1 MPQKKL
7 MRSERCHTEDK
18 NTRMSRSFQINAG
31 QSAIVSLNERTIYIK
46 VSDTVNYTVYE
57 SNVELKELRLSL
69 DLEDAY
75 KIIIKCLE
83 GSGDYKEGYKVTT
96 SVNTNIMKMS
106 FSARVEGFLKINF
119 DIILKEKIM
128 SNDGQLTLS
137 MNRIEQ
143 KQTMAIET
151 LTKKCADLENI
162 ITKQQHDFAEQLEF
176 LRGVINGIDIFTSP
190 SHHWSAVAQTQFTAN
205 IASTELT
212 LNGDG
217 NFNAKSIGSFYQLE
231 KLTINGFTSQTSLGE
246 GIPLKTNRPKPLS
259 GMHNKT
265 LKEMILNCSGAGA
278 FTSLQGLDGFPNL
291 EILTVTSAPGL
302 TNVVKILSET
312 KHAIKTL
319 KFQGCTG
326 VNVVELQT
334 YCQVNGIFLALS

>member
-1 MPQKKL
+1 
-7 MRSERCHTEDK
+7 
-18 NTRMSRSFQINAG
+18 MSRSFQLNAG
-31 QSAIVSLNERTIYIK
+31 QSAIASLNERTIYIK
-46 VSDTVNYTVYE
+46 VSDAVNYTVYE
-57 SNVELKELRLSL
+57 SNIELKELRLSL

-75 KIIIKCLE
+75 KIIVKCLE
-83 GSGDYKEGYKVTT
+83 GSKGSSGCLEGSKGAGASEGSYNGDYRVIT
-96 SVNTNIMKMS
+96 SVNTGIMKMA

-143 KQTMAIET
+143 KQTMAIEE
-151 LTKKCADLENI
+151 LTKKCADLEET
-162 ITKQQHDFAEQLEF
+162 ITKQQQNFVEQLEF
-176 LRGVINGIDIFTSP
+176 LKGVINGIDIFTSP
-190 SHHWSAVAQTQFTAN
+190 SHHWTAVAQTQFTAN

-217 NFNAKSIGSFYQLE
+217 CFNAKSIASFYQLK
-231 KLTINGFTSQTSLGE
+231 KLTINGFSSQSTLG
-246 GIPLKTNRPKPLS
+246 GTCSSPGRPIALS

-265 LKEMILNCSGAGA
+265 LKEMILNCSGGT
-278 FTSLQGLDGFPNL
+278 FTSLQGIHGFPNL
-291 EILTVTSAPGL
+291 EILTVTCAPGL
-302 TNVVKILSET
+302 TNVVSMLSQT
-312 KHAIKTL
+312 KHTIKTL
-319 KFQGCTG
+319 KFQTCAA

>member
-1 MPQKKL
+1 
-7 MRSERCHTEDK
+7 
-18 NTRMSRSFQINAG
+18 MSRSFQLNAG
-31 QSAIVSLNERTIYIK
+31 QSAIASLNERTIYIK
-46 VSDTVNYTVYE
+46 VSDAVNYTVYE

-75 KIIIKCLE
+75 KIIVKCLE
-83 GSGDYKEGYKVTT
+83 GSSGCLEGSKGAGASEGSYKGGYNVTT
-96 SVNTNIMKMS
+96 SVNTGIMKMA

-143 KQTMAIET
+143 KQTMAIEE
-151 LTKKCADLENI
+151 LTKKCADLEET
-162 ITKQQHDFAEQLEF
+162 ITKQQQNFAEQLEF
-176 LRGVINGIDIFTSP
+176 LKGVINGIDIFTSP
-190 SHHWSAVAQTQFTAN
+190 SHHWTAVAQTQFTAN

-217 NFNAKSIGSFYQLE
+217 NFNAKSIASFYQLE
-231 KLTINGFTSQTSLGE
+231 KLTINGFSSQTSLGE
-246 GIPLKTNRPKPLS
+246 GIPPKANRPKPLS

-265 LKEMILNCSGAGA
+265 VKEMILNCSGGT
-278 FTSLQGLDGFPNL
+278 FTSLQGIHGFPNL

-302 TNVVKILSET
+302 TNVVSILSQT

-319 KFQGCTG
+319 KFQTCAA

>member
-1 MPQKKL
+1 
-7 MRSERCHTEDK
+7 
-18 NTRMSRSFQINAG
+18 
-31 QSAIVSLNERTIYIK
+31 VSLNERTIYIK

-75 KIIIKCLE
+75 KIIVRCLE
-83 GSGDYKEGYKVTT
+83 GSSGPVASSGDYKEGYKVTT

-151 LTKKCADLENI
+151 LTKKCEDLENI

-176 LRGVINGIDIFTSP
+176 LRGVVNNCQIFMTNIYTPQGNWCDLQSTSTTT
-190 SHHWSAVAQTQFTAN
+190 HVNTISAKKITMQDHGQTIWKN
-205 IASTELT
+205 ISVFYQLSKLT
-212 LNGDG
+212 IT
-217 NFNAKSIGSFYQLE
+217 NFNAGNNITN
-231 KLTINGFTSQTSLGE
+231 LTKFGNA
-246 GIPLKTNRPKPLS
+246 N
-259 GMHNKT
+259 
-265 LKEMILNCSGAGA
+265 LKELVLNCCAHGS
-278 FTSLQGLDGFPNL
+278 FTSLQGIENFPKL

-302 TNVVKILSET
+302 KDVVNVLTDV

>member
-1 MPQKKL
+1 
-7 MRSERCHTEDK
+7 
-18 NTRMSRSFQINAG
+18 MSRSFQINAG

-69 DLEDAY
+69 DLEDAH
-75 KIIIKCLE
+75 KIIVKCLE
-83 GSGDYKEGYKVTT
+83 GSSGASEGSYKVTT

-106 FSARVEGFLKINF
+106 FSARVEGFLKMNF
-119 DIILKEKIM
+119 DIILREKIM

-143 KQTMAIET
+143 KQTIAIEA
-151 LTKKCADLENI
+151 LTKKCEDLENI
-162 ITKQQHDFAEQLEF
+162 IAKQQHDFTEQLEF
-176 LRGVINGIDIFTSP
+176 IRGVINGIDIFTSP
-190 SHHWSAVAQTQFTAN
+190 SHHWTAVAQTQFTAN
-205 IASTELT
+205 IASTELI

-217 NFNAKSIGSFYQLE
+217 CFNAKSIASFYQLE
-231 KLTINGFTSQTSLGE
+231 KLTINGLSSQTS
-246 GIPLKTNRPKPLS
+246 LS

-265 LKEMILNCSGAGA
+265 VKEMILNCSGGA
-278 FTSLQGLDGFPNL
+278 FASLQGIHRFPSL

-302 TNVVKILSET
+302 TNVVKVLSET

-319 KFQGCTG
+319 KFQGCTAI
-326 VNVVELQT
+326 NVVELQT

>member
-1 MPQKKL
+1 
-7 MRSERCHTEDK
+7 
-18 NTRMSRSFQINAG
+18 MSRSFQLNAG
-31 QSAIVSLNERTIYIK
+31 QSAIASLNERTIYIK
-46 VSDTVNYTVYE
+46 VSDAVNYTVYE

-75 KIIIKCLE
+75 KIIVRCLE
-83 GSGDYKEGYKVTT
+83 GSKGLVASEGSYNVTT
-96 SVNTNIMKMS
+96 SVNTGIMKMA

-143 KQTMAIET
+143 KQTMAIEE
-151 LTKKCADLENI
+151 LTKKCADLEET
-162 ITKQQHDFAEQLEF
+162 ITKQQQNFTEQLEF

-190 SHHWSAVAQTQFTAN
+190 SHHWTAVAQTQFTAN

-217 NFNAKSIGSFYQLE
+217 NFNAKSIASFYQLE
-231 KLTINGFTSQTSLGE
+231 KLTINGFSSQTSLGE
-246 GIPLKTNRPKPLS
+246 GIPPKANRPKPLS

-265 LKEMILNCSGAGA
+265 LKEMILNCSGGT
-278 FTSLQGLDGFPNL
+278 FTSLQGIHGFPNL

-302 TNVVKILSET
+302 TNVVSILSQT

-319 KFQGCTG
+319 KFQACGS

>member
-1 MPQKKL
+1 
-7 MRSERCHTEDK
+7 
-18 NTRMSRSFQINAG
+18 MSRSFQLNAG
-31 QSAIVSLNERTIYIK
+31 QSAIASLNERTIYIK
-46 VSDTVNYTVYE
+46 VSDAVNYTVYE

-75 KIIIKCLE
+75 KIIVRCLE
-83 GSGDYKEGYKVTT
+83 GSSEGSYRVIT
-96 SVNTNIMKMS
+96 SVNTGMMKML

-143 KQTMAIET
+143 KQTIAIET
-151 LTKKCADLENI
+151 LTKKCEDLENI
-162 ITKQQHDFAEQLEF
+162 IAKQQHDFAEQLEF
-176 LRGVINGIDIFTSP
+176 LKGVINGIDIFTSP
-190 SHHWSAVAQTQFTAN
+190 SHHWTAVAQTQFTAN

-231 KLTINGFTSQTSLGE
+231 KLTINGFSSQPNLGG
-246 GIPLKTNRPKPLS
+246 GIPPKANRPKPLS

-265 LKEMILNCSGAGA
+265 LKEMILNCSGGT
-278 FTSLQGLDGFPNL
+278 FTSLQGIHGFPSL

-302 TNVVKILSET
+302 TNVVSILSQY

-319 KFQGCTG
+319 KFQTCAA

>member
-1 MPQKKL
+1 
-7 MRSERCHTEDK
+7 
-18 NTRMSRSFQINAG
+18 MSRSFQLNAG
-31 QSAIVSLNERTIYIK
+31 QSAIASLNERTIYIK
-46 VSDTVNYTVYE
+46 VSDAVNYTVYE
-57 SNVELKELRLSL
+57 SNIELKELRLSL

-75 KIIIKCLE
+75 KIIVRCLE
-83 GSGDYKEGYKVTT
+83 GSKGPVASEGSYNGASEGSYRVTT
-96 SVNTNIMKMS
+96 SVNTGIMKMA

-143 KQTMAIET
+143 KQTMAIEE
-151 LTKKCADLENI
+151 LTKKCADLEET
-162 ITKQQHDFAEQLEF
+162 ITKQQQNFTEQLEF
-176 LRGVINGIDIFTSP
+176 LKGVINGIDIFTSP
-190 SHHWSAVAQTQFTAN
+190 SHHWTAVAQTQFTAN

-217 NFNAKSIGSFYQLE
+217 NFNAKSIASFYQLK
-231 KLTINGFTSQTSLGE
+231 KLTIAGFSSQSSLG
-246 GIPLKTNRPKPLS
+246 GICSSPGRPIALS

-265 LKEMILNCSGAGA
+265 LKEMILHCSGGT
-278 FTSLQGLDGFPNL
+278 FTSLQGIHGFPNL

-302 TNVVKILSET
+302 TNVVSILSQT
-312 KHAIKTL
+312 KHTIKTL
-319 KFQGCTG
+319 KFQTCAA

>member
-1 MPQKKL
+1 
-7 MRSERCHTEDK
+7 
-18 NTRMSRSFQINAG
+18 MSRSFQLNAG
-31 QSAIVSLNERTIYIK
+31 QSAIASLNERTIYIK
-46 VSDTVNYTVYE
+46 VSDAVNYTVYE
-57 SNVELKELRLSL
+57 SNIELKELRLSM

-75 KIIIKCLE
+75 KIIVRCLE
-83 GSGDYKEGYKVTT
+83 GSSGAGASEGSYKVIT
-96 SVNTNIMKMS
+96 SVNTGMMKMS
-106 FSARVEGFLKINF
+106 FGARVEGFLKINF

-143 KQTMAIET
+143 KQTMAIEE
-151 LTKKCADLENI
+151 LTKKCAELESTI
-162 ITKQQHDFAEQLEF
+162 AKQQQDFAEQLEF
-176 LRGVINGIDIFTSP
+176 LKGVINGIDVFTSP
-190 SHHWSAVAQTQFTAN
+190 SHHWLSVSQTQFTAN

-231 KLTINGFTSQTSLGE
+231 KLTINGFSSQTSLGE
-246 GIPLKTNRPKPLS
+246 GIPPKSYRPAPSS

-265 LKEMILNCSGAGA
+265 LKEMILNCAGNGT
-278 FTSLQGLDGFPNL
+278 FTSFKGIDGFPSL

-302 TNVVKILSET
+302 KDVVKVLSET

-319 KFQGCTG
+319 KFLGCG
-326 VNVVELQT
+326 SVNVVELQT

>member
-1 MPQKKL
+1 
-7 MRSERCHTEDK
+7 
-18 NTRMSRSFQINAG
+18 MSRSFQINAG

-75 KIIIKCLE
+75 KIIVKCLE
-83 GSGDYKEGYKVTT
+83 GSSGPVAFKGCLEGSSGPVAFKGCLEGSSGDYKEGYKVTT
-96 SVNTNIMKMS
+96 SVNTNMMKMS

-151 LTKKCADLENI
+151 LTKKCADLEETVDKMKKIIDCCQIFMSNIYTPTGHWCDIQTNGQTQMNNISAKEITMTDHAGNI
-162 ITKQQHDFAEQLEF
+162 IWK
-176 LRGVINGIDIFTSP
+176 
-190 SHHWSAVAQTQFTAN
+190 N
-205 IASTELT
+205 ISV
-212 LNGDG
+212 
-217 NFNAKSIGSFYQLE
+217 FYQLE
-231 KLTINGFTSQTSLGE
+231 KITINGFTSQSNLKNLKNTTIKELILGC
-246 GIPLKTNRPKPLS
+246 G
-259 GMHNKT
+259 G
-265 LKEMILNCSGAGA
+265 GAS
-278 FTSLQGLDGFPNL
+278 FTSLQGIENFPKL

-302 TNVVKILSET
+302 KDVVKVLT
-312 KHAIKTL
+312 DVKHNIKTL